1 MIEDCESISSNYG
14 LESLYERLQS
24 NQELTLLPMQP
35 VSLKGPS
42 LPDFEHEAVSLD
54 EQEHLINAYLGC
66 QRNLARVVCNSSRFH
81 QLLQEREEILSQ
93 SSIIQ
98 LELKC
103 SENLVCICKFILCLK
118 IKNIDI

>member
-54 EQEHLINAYLGC
+54 EQEHLIDL
-66 QRNLARVVCNSSRFH
+66 SSFAN
-81 QLLQEREEILSQ
+81 
-93 SSIIQ
+93 II
-98 LELKC
+98 K
-103 SENLVCICKFILCLK
+103 
-118 IKNIDI
+118 